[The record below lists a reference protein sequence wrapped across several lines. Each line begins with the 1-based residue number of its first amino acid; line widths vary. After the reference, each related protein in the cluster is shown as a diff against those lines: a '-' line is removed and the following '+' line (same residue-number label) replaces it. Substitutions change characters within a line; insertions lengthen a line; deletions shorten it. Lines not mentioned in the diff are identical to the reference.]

1 MAEQEPVFPE
11 IEVRPRHSNT
21 AAQNRQLVMKRL
33 MAEGHP
39 AEAVDFINEVSRVT
53 EGRVHRH
60 RWVSVAERYVKLH
73 WVN

>member
-1 MAEQEPVFPE
+1 
-11 IEVRPRHSNT
+11 
-21 AAQNRQLVMKRL
+21 